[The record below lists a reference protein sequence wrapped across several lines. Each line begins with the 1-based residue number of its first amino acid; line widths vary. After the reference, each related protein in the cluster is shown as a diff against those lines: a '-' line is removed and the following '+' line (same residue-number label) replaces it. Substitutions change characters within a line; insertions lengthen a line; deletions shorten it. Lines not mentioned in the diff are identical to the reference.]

1 MAIRILTDSASDI
14 SPEKAQEWNI
24 TVIPLKVRF
33 GDTEYLDGVTL
44 RPKQFFEKLI
54 ETDELPKTS
63 QITPYEYEQEFEKA
77 RSAGDQLICLTISS
91 GVSGCY
97 QSACF
102 AAQEYE
108 DCVTVIDTQQF
119 CISQYIIV
127 ERAVQL
133 RDQGLSYE
141 EIVRTIRE
149 ELKESHVIAVFDT
162 LEYLRLGGRL
172 SAAAALTGTLLSI
185 KPVLTIEDGIVKI
198 LGKARGSRHS
208 ENMLTENIAKLGKID
223 YDRPVCLGYTG
234 TNDDFLQKYVRDSKA
249 LYEGY
254 EDHLQVAEVGATIG
268 TYSGPGAIAV
278 AFFAKA
284 GK

>member
-24 TVIPLKVRF
+24 KVIPLKVRF
-33 GDTEYLDGVTL
+33 GDVEYLDGVTL

-63 QITPYEYEQEFEKA
+63 QIVPYEYEQEFEAAK
-77 RSAGDQLICLTISS
+77 SAGDQLICFCMSS

-97 QSACF
+97 QSACL
-102 AAQEYE
+102 AAREYE

-119 CISQYIIV
+119 CISEYIIV

-133 RDQGLSYE
+133 RDQGLSYDE
-141 EIVRTIRE
+141 LVRTIRA
-149 ELKESHVIAVFDT
+149 ELGEAHVIAVFDT

-185 KPVLTIEDGIVKI
+185 KPVLTIEEGVVKI

-208 ENMLTENIAKLGKID
+208 ENMLTENVAKLGGID
-223 YDRPVCLGYTG
+223 FSRPVCLGYTG
-234 TNDDFLQKYVRDSKA
+234 MSDDFLQKYVQDSAA
-249 LYEGY
+249 LYTGY

-278 AFFAKA
+278 AFCAK
-284 GK
+284 GH

>member
-77 RSAGDQLICLTISS
+77 RSAGDQLICFTISS

-102 AAQEYE
+102 AAQEYA

-141 EIVRTIRE
+141 EIVRMIRE
-149 ELKESHVIAVFDT
+149 ELKDSHVIAVFDT

-172 SAAAALTGTLLSI
+172 SAAAALTGTLLSS

-278 AFFAKA
+278 AFFAK
-284 GK
+284 GVQ

>member
-77 RSAGDQLICLTISS
+77 RSAGDQLICFTISS

-141 EIVRTIRE
+141 EIVRMIRE
-149 ELKESHVIAVFDT
+149 ELKDSHVIAVFDT

-284 GK
+284 VQ